1 MATLNSRCSVLAAA
15 NPKFGRFDSYKVLA
29 EQIDL
34 PAPIISRFDLIFVIE
49 DKPSREGD
57 SKLAD
62 HILKIHK
69 ENTVDYEIEPDLL
82 RKYIAYARKNV
93 NPQLTEE
100 ANDVLKEFYV
110 STRNS
115 NPEEQG
121 AVPITARQLEAI
133 IRLSEASAKIKL
145 KETVD
150 KEDAE
155 KAVRLQMACLR
166 EVGVDPETG
175 EIDADIVSGGTPKS
189 DRDKIQR
196 VTDEIKNLEEEYA
209 GQAPLNVLLSNMSEK
224 YGVSED
230 KTEQIIKNLVQ
241 KGVIYQPTNGYF
253 KRVT

>member
-15 NPKFGRFDSYKVLA
+15 NPKFGRFDRYKVLA

-49 DKPSREGD
+49 DKPSKEKD
-57 SKLAD
+57 SELAE
-62 HILKIHK
+62 HILKTHQYTSI
-69 ENTVDYEIEPDLL
+69 DYEIEPELL

-93 NPQLTEE
+93 NPKLTDE
-100 ANDVLKEFYV
+100 ANDILKEFYV

-115 NPEEQG
+115 NPEDQG

-133 IRLSEASAKIKL
+133 IRLAEASAKIKL
-145 KETVD
+145 KEKVE

-155 KAVRLQMACLR
+155 KAVKLTLFCLR
-166 EVGVDPETG
+166 DVGVDPETG
-175 EIDADIVSGGTPKS
+175 EMDADIVSGGTPKS

-196 VTDEIKNLEEEYA
+196 VTEEIKLLEEEFA
-209 GQAPLNVLLSNMSEK
+209 GDAPLNVLLSNMSEK

-230 KTEQIIKNLVQ
+230 KTEQIVRNLKQ
-241 KGVIYQPTNGYF
+241 KGVIYEPNAGYF
-253 KRVT
+253 RRVL